1 LVVSVRRLKS
11 VDKINT
17 DLNTLARIV
26 EGLKSEGKTVVLMNG
41 CFDLLHV
48 GHVRALEDAKSRGD
62 YLVVAVNS
70 DKSVERI
77 KGKGH
82 PINPSEERMEVVAS
96 LASVDYVTRFDQDTA
111 DECLRKIR
119 PSLHAKGH
127 DYTEKT
133 VPERETAKE
142 IGARIVIV
150 GDKKNHSTSQV
161 LQKIK
166 KRKL

>member
-1 LVVSVRRLKS
+1 VVVTVRKLKS
-11 VDKINT
+11 VEKIIT

-26 EGLKSEGKTVVLMNG
+26 DGLKSEGKTIVLTNG

-48 GHVRALEDAKSRGD
+48 GHVRALEDARSRGD
-62 YLVVAVNS
+62 YLIVAVNG
-70 DKSVERI
+70 DKTVERL

-82 PINPSEERMEVVAS
+82 PINISEERMEVLAA
-96 LASVDYVTRFDQDTA
+96 LASVDYVTRFEEATA
-111 DECLRKIR
+111 DELLRKIK
-119 PSLHAKGH
+119 PTLHAKGH

-150 GDKKNHSTSQV
+150 GDKKNHSTTQI

-166 KRKL
+166 KKKL